1 MEWPFIWTNLNIH
14 YLKILYAKF
23 LWSRWRRNFL
33 KIVNFLLFHFYR
45 TLEQGLSFRLTN
57 WNPLYPK
64 MFTSAMFG
72 RNSPSG
78 SGGENFLIW
87 PMHFVSQGTDPSF
100 AKKKNDVFSPR
111 SLFEITQCID
121 LFVWGLSFSTS
132 PLPVK
137 GCKFWPMLGTH
148 GHEQWGFFSVPH
160 LLWHGAS
167 VFNGHLRGPVTLTP
181 IAERSAVELSLPVF
195 TT

>member
-23 LWSRWRRNFL
+23 LWSRWRRKFL

-45 TLEQGLSFRLTN
+45 TLEQGLSFSLTN

-64 MFTSAMFG
+64 MFVPCLVEIVPVVLEEKIFWYG
-72 RNSPSG
+72 
-78 SGGENFLIW
+78 LCIL
-87 PMHFVSQGTDPSF
+87 
-100 AKKKNDVFSPR
+100 FSPPKKWC
-111 SLFEITQCID
+111 LLTQK
-121 LFVWGLSFSTS
+121 FVWNYPMYCFICRGFIVFTHLETS
-132 PLPVK
+132 RLPVK

-181 IAERSAVELSLPVF
+181 IAERSAVELSRPVF

>member
-1 MEWPFIWTNLNIH
+1 MEWSFIWTNLNIH
-14 YLKILYAKF
+14 YLKNLYAKF
-23 LWSRWRRNFL
+23 LWSRWRRKFL

-87 PMHFVSQGTDPSF
+87 PTHFVSQGTEPSF
-100 AKKKNDVFSPR
+100 AKKKKKWC
-111 SLFEITQCID
+111 LLTQK
-121 LFVWGLSFSTS
+121 FVWNY
-132 PLPVK
+132 
-137 GCKFWPMLGTH
+137 PMY
-148 GHEQWGFFSVPH
+148 WFICMGFI
-160 LLWHGAS
+160 
-167 VFNGHLRGPVTLTP
+167 VFNVTITSEGLQILTYARHSWP
-181 IAERSAVELSLPVF
+181 WTVRVL
-195 TT
+195 